1 MQIINKFYKLLNVYI
16 YFILFSLL
24 IVFFSTTYSNANA
37 FKVSDIEISSPF
49 ELNFEKNHVID
60 KGFQTSFS
68 ELISMITTSGD
79 KKKIKNVSIKELK
92 GMIDSFTISDEKFI
106 NNEYFANLETT
117 FNKKKILKFLENKN
131 IFPSIPQ
138 RNKVLLFPI
147 LVETK
152 DNSIYL
158 FNNNIFYD
166 KWNESKNSYDLL
178 NYLLPSEDIE
188 DLIELQK
195 TSNDMET
202 YDFSKLINK
211 YDIKDNIILII
222 YKEGNS
228 IRTLS
233 KINLNNDFKIQNK
246 NYPKIN
252 IENNDG
258 FSNIVKSLKQVYED
272 QWKKNNE
279 INTSIKLPITISVNS
294 KKTKKIIELEQVLDS
309 MDLISEFNIL
319 NFNSE
324 SIQYKITYNGTPDI
338 FLNDMR
344 KNDFK
349 FEMKNNI
356 WILK

>member
-49 ELNFEKNHVID
+49 ELNFEKNNVID
-60 KGFQTSFS
+60 IGFQTSFS
-68 ELISMITTSGD
+68 DLISMITTSGD
-79 KKKIKNVSIKELK
+79 RKKIKNVSIKELK

-131 IFPSIPQ
+131 IFPSIPK

-152 DNSIYL
+152 DNNIYL

-166 KWNESKNSYDLL
+166 RWNEQKNSYDLL
-178 NYLLPSEDIE
+178 DYLLPSEDIE
-188 DLIELQK
+188 DLMELQK
-195 TSNDMET
+195 RSKEIET
-202 YDFSKLINK
+202 YDFSNLINK
-211 YDIKDNIILII
+211 YDIEDSIILII
-222 YKEGNS
+222 YKESNS

-233 KINLNNDFKIQNK
+233 KVNLNNTLKIQNK
-246 NYPKIN
+246 NYPKIDIIN
-252 IENNDG
+252 EDDL
-258 FSNIVKSLKQVYED
+258 SNIIKSLKQLYED

-279 INTSIKLPITISVNS
+279 INTSIKLPITISINS
-294 KKTKKIIELEQVLDS
+294 KKNKKIIELKKVLGNI
-309 MDLISEFNIL
+309 DLVSDFSVL
-319 NFNSE
+319 NFNSK
-324 SIQYKITYNGTPDI
+324 SIQYKITYNGTLNI

-344 KNDFK
+344 KKNLEL
-349 FEMKNNI
+349 EMKNNM

>member
-37 FKVSDIEISSPF
+37 FKVSNIEISSPF
-49 ELNFEKNHVID
+49 ELNFEKNNVID

-68 ELISMITTSGD
+68 NLISMITTSGD
-79 KKKIKNVSIKELK
+79 RKKIKIASIKELK

-131 IFPSIPQ
+131 IFPSIPK
-138 RNKVLLFPI
+138 RNKILLFPI
-147 LVETK
+147 VVETK
-152 DNSIYL
+152 DNNIYL

-166 KWNESKNSYDLL
+166 KWNDQKNSYDLL
-178 NYLLPSEDIE
+178 DYLLPSEDIE
-188 DLIELQK
+188 DLIELQR
-195 TSNDMET
+195 TSKDIET
-202 YDFSKLINK
+202 YDFSNLINK
-211 YDIKDNIILII
+211 YDIKDSIILII

-233 KINLNNDFKIQNK
+233 KINLNNTMKIQNK
-246 NYPKIN
+246 NYSKIDIVN
-252 IENNDG
+252 VDDFYNV
-258 FSNIVKSLKQVYED
+258 VKSLKQLYED

-279 INTSIKLPITISVNS
+279 INTSIKLPITISINS
-294 KKTKKIIELEQVLDS
+294 KKTKKIVELEQALDS
-309 MDLISEFNIL
+309 LDLVSDFNIL

-324 SIQYKITYNGTPDI
+324 NIQYKITYNGTPNI

-344 KNDFK
+344 EKNLEL
-349 FEMKNNI
+349 EMENNI
-356 WILK
+356 WTIK

>member
-16 YFILFSLL
+16 YFISFSLL

-37 FKVSDIEISSPF
+37 FRVSKIEISSPF
-49 ELNFEKNHVID
+49 ELNFEKNNVID
-60 KGFQTSFS
+60 KGFHTSFS
-68 ELISMITTSGD
+68 DLISMITTSGD
-79 KKKIKNVSIKELK
+79 RKKIKNVSIKEIK

-147 LVETK
+147 LIETK
-152 DNSIYL
+152 NNNIYL

-166 KWNESKNSYDLL
+166 KWNEQKNSYDLL
-178 NYLLPSEDIE
+178 DYLLPSEDIE

-195 TSNDMET
+195 ISKDIET
-202 YDFSKLINK
+202 YDFSNLINK
-211 YDIKDNIILII
+211 YDIKDSIILII
-222 YKEGNS
+222 YKESNRV
-228 IRTLS
+228 RTLS
-233 KINLNNDFKIQNK
+233 KINLNNNLKIQNK
-246 NYPKIN
+246 NYPKLDILN
-252 IENNDG
+252 NND
-258 FSNIVKSLKQVYED
+258 FSNIVENLKQLYED

-279 INTSIKLPITISVNS
+279 INTSIKLPITISINS
-294 KKTKKIIELEQVLDS
+294 KKTKKIIELEQVLYS
-309 MDLISEFNIL
+309 LDLVSDFSIL

-324 SIQYKITYNGTPDI
+324 IIQYKITYNGTPNI
-338 FLNDMR
+338 FLNDMKE
-344 KNDFK
+344 KNLEL
-349 FEMKNNI
+349 EMKNNM

>member
-37 FKVSDIEISSPF
+37 FNVSDIEISSPF
-49 ELNFEKNHVID
+49 ELNFEKNSVID

-68 ELISMITTSGD
+68 DLISMITTSGD
-79 KKKIKNVSIKELK
+79 RKKIKNVSIKELK

-117 FNKKKILKFLENKN
+117 FNKKKILKFLEDKN

-147 LVETK
+147 IIETK

-158 FNNNIFYD
+158 FNDNIFYD
-166 KWNESKNSYDLL
+166 KWNEQKNSYDLL
-178 NYLLPSEDIE
+178 DYLLPSEDIE

-195 TSNDMET
+195 MSKDIET
-202 YDFSKLINK
+202 YDFSNLINK
-211 YDIKDNIILII
+211 YDITDNIILII
-222 YKEGNS
+222 NKEGDN

-233 KINLNNDFKIQNK
+233 KINLNNNLKLENK
-246 NYPKIN
+246 NYSKVDILN
-252 IENNDG
+252 NND
-258 FSNIVKSLKQVYED
+258 FSNIVKSLKQIYED

-279 INTSIKLPITISVNS
+279 INTSIKLPITISINS
-294 KKTKKIIELEQVLDS
+294 KKTKKIMELERALDNI
-309 MDLISEFNIL
+309 DLVAGFNIL
-319 NFNSE
+319 NFNSA
-324 SIQYKITYNGTPDI
+324 SIKYKITYNGTPNI

-344 KNDFK
+344 KNNLEL
-349 FEMKNNI
+349 EMKNNM
-356 WILK
+356 WTLK

>member
-49 ELNFEKNHVID
+49 ELNFEKNIVID
-60 KGFQTSFS
+60 KGFHASFS
-68 ELISMITTSGD
+68 DLISMITTSSD
-79 KKKIKNVSIKELK
+79 KKRIKNVSIKELK

-152 DNSIYL
+152 DNNIYL

-166 KWNESKNSYDLL
+166 KWNEQKNSYDLL
-178 NYLLPSEDIE
+178 DYLLPSEDIE

-195 TSNDMET
+195 TSEEIET
-202 YDFSKLINK
+202 YDFSNLINK
-211 YDIKDNIILII
+211 YDIKDSIILII
-222 YKEGNS
+222 YKEGNN

-233 KINLNNDFKIQNK
+233 KINLNNTLKIQNK
-246 NYPKIN
+246 NYSKIDIVN
-252 IENNDG
+252 VDD
-258 FSNIVKSLKQVYED
+258 FSNIVKSLKLLYED

-279 INTSIKLPITISVNS
+279 INTSIKLPITISINS

-309 MDLISEFNIL
+309 IDLVSEFNIL

-324 SIQYKITYNGTPDI
+324 NIQYKITYNGTPNI

-344 KNDFK
+344 KKNLELK
-349 FEMKNNI
+349 MKNNI

>member
-16 YFILFSLL
+16 YFISFSLL

-37 FKVSDIEISSPF
+37 FRVSKIEISSPF
-49 ELNFEKNHVID
+49 ELNFEKNNVID

-68 ELISMITTSGD
+68 DLISMITTSGD
-79 KKKIKNVSIKELK
+79 RKKIKNVSIKEIK

-147 LVETK
+147 LIETK
-152 DNSIYL
+152 NNNIYL

-166 KWNESKNSYDLL
+166 KWNEQKNSYDLL
-178 NYLLPSEDIE
+178 DYLLPSEDIE

-195 TSNDMET
+195 ISKDIET
-202 YDFSKLINK
+202 YDFLNLINK

-222 YKEGNS
+222 YKESNR

-233 KINLNNDFKIQNK
+233 KINLNNSLKIQNK
-246 NYPKIN
+246 NYPKLDILN
-252 IENNDG
+252 NND
-258 FSNIVKSLKQVYED
+258 FSNIVENLKQLYED

-279 INTSIKLPITISVNS
+279 INTSIKLPLTISINS
-294 KKTKKIIELEQVLDS
+294 KKTKKIIELEQVLYS
-309 MDLISEFNIL
+309 LDLVSDFSIL

-324 SIQYKITYNGTPDI
+324 IIQYKITYNGTPNI
-338 FLNDMR
+338 FLNDMKE
-344 KNDFK
+344 KNLEL
-349 FEMKNNI
+349 EMKNNM

>member
-49 ELNFEKNHVID
+49 ELNFEKNSVID
-60 KGFQTSFS
+60 KGFQISFS
-68 ELISMITTSGD
+68 DLISMITTSGD
-79 KKKIKNVSIKELK
+79 RKKIKNVPIKVLK

-117 FNKKKILKFLENKN
+117 FNKKKILKFLEDKN

-147 LVETK
+147 IIETK

-158 FNNNIFYD
+158 FNDNIFYD
-166 KWNESKNSYDLL
+166 KWNEQKNSYDLL
-178 NYLLPSEDIE
+178 DYLLPSEDIE

-195 TSNDMET
+195 MSKDIET
-202 YDFSKLINK
+202 YDFSNLINK
-211 YDIKDNIILII
+211 YDITDSIILII
-222 YKEGNS
+222 NKEGSN

-233 KINLNNDFKIQNK
+233 KINLNNSLKLENK
-246 NYPKIN
+246 NYSKVDILN
-252 IENNDG
+252 NND
-258 FSNIVKSLKQVYED
+258 FSNIVKSLKQIYED

-279 INTSIKLPITISVNS
+279 INTSIKLPITISINS
-294 KKTKKIIELEQVLDS
+294 KKTKKIIELERALDNI
-309 MDLISEFNIL
+309 DLVAGFNIL

-324 SIQYKITYNGTPDI
+324 SIQYKITYNGTPNI

-344 KNDFK
+344 KNNLEL
-349 FEMKNNI
+349 EMKNNI
-356 WILK
+356 WTIK

>member
-1 MQIINKFYKLLNVYI
+1 MQTINKFYKLLNVYI

-79 KKKIKNVSIKELK
+79 KKKIKNVSIRELK

-131 IFPSIPQ
+131 IFPSIPK

-152 DNSIYL
+152 DNNIYL

-195 TSNDMET
+195 KSNNIET
-202 YDFSKLINK
+202 YNFSKLINK

-222 YKEGNS
+222 YKEVNS
-228 IRTLS
+228 VRTLS
-233 KINLNNDFKIQNK
+233 KINLNNNLKIQNK
-246 NYPKIN
+246 NYPKID
-252 IENNDG
+252 IENDDG

-272 QWKKNNE
+272 QWKKDNE
-279 INTSIKLPITISVNS
+279 INTSIKLPITISINS

-324 SIQYKITYNGTPDI
+324 STQYKITYNGTPNI

-344 KNDFK
+344 KNNFE

>member
-37 FKVSDIEISSPF
+37 FKVSDIQISSPF
-49 ELNFEKNHVID
+49 ELNFEKNSVID
-60 KGFQTSFS
+60 KGFQISFAD
-68 ELISMITTSGD
+68 LISMITTSGD
-79 KKKIKNVSIKELK
+79 RKKIKDVSIKDLK

-131 IFPSIPQ
+131 IFPSIPL

-152 DNSIYL
+152 DNNIYL

-166 KWNESKNSYDLL
+166 RWNEQKNSYDLL
-178 NYLLPSEDIE
+178 DYLLPSEDIE

-195 TSNDMET
+195 RSKDIEI
-202 YDFSKLINK
+202 YDFSNLINK
-211 YDIKDNIILII
+211 YDIKDSVILII
-222 YKEGNS
+222 YKEGSS

-233 KINLNNDFKIQNK
+233 KINLNNTLKIQNK
-246 NYPKIN
+246 NYPKIDILN
-252 IENNDG
+252 NND
-258 FSNIVKSLKQVYED
+258 FSNIVKSLKQLYED

-279 INTSIKLPITISVNS
+279 INTSIKLPITISINS
-294 KKTKKIIELEQVLDS
+294 KKTKKIIELEKALDS
-309 MDLISEFNIL
+309 IDLVSSFNIL

-324 SIQYKITYNGTPDI
+324 NIQYKITYNGTPNI
-338 FLNDMR
+338 FLNDMKK
-344 KNDFK
+344 KNLEL
-349 FEMKNNI
+349 EMKNNMWTI
-356 WILK
+356 K

>member
-24 IVFFSTTYSNANA
+24 IVFFSTTYSNANV
-37 FKVSDIEISSPF
+37 FKVSNVKISSPF
-49 ELNFEKNHVID
+49 ELNFEKNSVID
-60 KGFQTSFS
+60 RGFQISFS
-68 ELISMITTSGD
+68 DLISMITTSGD
-79 KKKIKNVSIKELK
+79 RKKIKNVSIKELK

-106 NNEYFANLETT
+106 DNEYFANLETT
-117 FNKKKILKFLENKN
+117 FNKKKILKFLENEN

-138 RNKVLLFPI
+138 RNKVILFPI

-152 DNSIYL
+152 DNNIYL

-166 KWNESKNSYDLL
+166 KWNEQKNSYDLL
-178 NYLLPSEDIE
+178 DYLLPSEDIE

-195 TSNDMET
+195 TSKDIEA
-202 YDFSKLINK
+202 YDFSNLINK

-233 KINLNNDFKIQNK
+233 KINLNNTLKIQNK
-246 NYPKIN
+246 NYPKID
-252 IENNDG
+252 IENEDD
-258 FSNIVKSLKQVYED
+258 FSNIVKSLKQYYED

-279 INTSIKLPITISVNS
+279 INTSIKLPITISIDS
-294 KKTKKIIELEQVLDS
+294 KKNKKIIKLESALDS
-309 MDLISEFNIL
+309 MDFISKVNIL
-319 NFNSE
+319 SFNSE
-324 SIQYKITYNGTPDI
+324 SIQYKITYNGTPNI

-344 KNDFK
+344 KRNLEL
-349 FEMKNNI
+349 EMKNNI
-356 WILK
+356 WIIK

>member
-1 MQIINKFYKLLNVYI
+1 MQIINKFYNLLIVYI

-49 ELNFEKNHVID
+49 ELNFEKNSVID

-68 ELISMITTSGD
+68 NLISMITTSGD
-79 KKKIKNVSIKELK
+79 RTKVKNVSIKELK

-117 FNKKKILKFLENKN
+117 FNKKKILKFLENEN

-152 DNSIYL
+152 DDNIYL

-166 KWNESKNSYDLL
+166 RWNEKKNSYDLL
-178 NYLLPSEDIE
+178 DYLLPSEDIE

-195 TSNDMET
+195 ISKDIET
-202 YDFSKLINK
+202 YDFSNLINK
-211 YDIKDNIILII
+211 YDIKDSIILII
-222 YKEGNS
+222 YKEGKS

-233 KINLNNDFKIQNK
+233 KVTLNNTLKIQNK
-246 NYPKIN
+246 NYPKTDIIN
-252 IENNDG
+252 EDD
-258 FSNIVKSLKQVYED
+258 FSIIVKSLKQLYED
-272 QWKKNNE
+272 QWKKSNE
-279 INTSIKLPITISVNS
+279 INTSIKLPITISINS
-294 KKTKKIIELEQVLDS
+294 KKTKKIIKLERALDS
-309 MDLISEFNIL
+309 IDLVSDFNIY

-324 SIQYKITYNGTPDI
+324 SIQYKITYNGTPNI
-338 FLNDMR
+338 FLNNMR
-344 KNDFK
+344 KKNIEL
-349 FEMKNNI
+349 EMKNNI
-356 WILK
+356 WIIK

>member
-49 ELNFEKNHVID
+49 ELNFEKNSVID
-60 KGFQTSFS
+60 KGFQISFAD
-68 ELISMITTSGD
+68 LISMITTSGD
-79 KKKIKNVSIKELK
+79 RKKIKDVSIKELK

-131 IFPSIPQ
+131 IFPSIPL

-152 DNSIYL
+152 DNNIYL

-166 KWNESKNSYDLL
+166 RWNEQKNSYDLL
-178 NYLLPSEDIE
+178 DYLLPSEDIE

-195 TSNDMET
+195 RSKDIEI
-202 YDFSKLINK
+202 YDFSNLINK
-211 YDIKDNIILII
+211 YDIKDSVILII
-222 YKEGNS
+222 YKEGSS

-233 KINLNNDFKIQNK
+233 KINLNNTLKIQNK
-246 NYPKIN
+246 NYPKIDILN
-252 IENNDG
+252 NND
-258 FSNIVKSLKQVYED
+258 FSNIVKSLKQLYED

-279 INTSIKLPITISVNS
+279 INTSIKLPITISINS
-294 KKTKKIIELEQVLDS
+294 KKTKKIIELEQVLNS
-309 MDLISEFNIL
+309 LDLVSDFNIL

-324 SIQYKITYNGTPDI
+324 SIQYKITYNGTPNI
-338 FLNDMR
+338 FLNDMKK
-344 KNDFK
+344 KNLEL
-349 FEMKNNI
+349 EMKDNM
-356 WILK
+356 WTLK

>member
-49 ELNFEKNHVID
+49 ELNFEKNSVID

-68 ELISMITTSGD
+68 DLISMITTSGD
-79 KKKIKNVSIKELK
+79 RKKIKNVSIKELK

-152 DNSIYL
+152 DNNIYL

-166 KWNESKNSYDLL
+166 RWNEQKNSYDLL
-178 NYLLPSEDIE
+178 DYLLPSEDIE
-188 DLIELQK
+188 DLVELQK
-195 TSNDMET
+195 KYKNIEK
-202 YDFSKLINK
+202 YDFSNLINK
-211 YDIKDNIILII
+211 YDIEDSIILII
-222 YKEGNS
+222 YKESNS
-228 IRTLS
+228 VRTLS
-233 KINLNNDFKIQNK
+233 KVNLNNTLKIQNK
-246 NYPKIN
+246 NYPKIDIIN
-252 IENNDG
+252 EDN
-258 FSNIVKSLKQVYED
+258 FSNIVKSLKQFYED

-279 INTSIKLPITISVNS
+279 INTSIKLPITISINS
-294 KKTKKIIELEQVLDS
+294 KKNKKIIELEKALNS
-309 MDLISEFNIL
+309 IDLVSDFNIL

-324 SIQYKITYNGTPDI
+324 IIQYKITYNGTPNI
-338 FLNDMR
+338 FLNDMKK
-344 KNDFK
+344 KNLEL
-349 FEMKNNI
+349 EMKNNM
-356 WILK
+356 WIVK

>member
-16 YFILFSLL
+16 YFISFSLL

-37 FKVSDIEISSPF
+37 FRVSKIEISSPF
-49 ELNFEKNHVID
+49 ELNFEKNNVID

-68 ELISMITTSGD
+68 DLISMITTSGNR
-79 KKKIKNVSIKELK
+79 KKIKNVSIKEIK

-147 LVETK
+147 LIETK
-152 DNSIYL
+152 NNNIYL

-166 KWNESKNSYDLL
+166 KWNEQKNSYDLL
-178 NYLLPSEDIE
+178 DYLLPSEDIE

-195 TSNDMET
+195 ISKDIET
-202 YDFSKLINK
+202 YDFSNLINK
-211 YDIKDNIILII
+211 YDIKDSIILII
-222 YKEGNS
+222 YKDSNR

-233 KINLNNDFKIQNK
+233 KINLNNNLKIQNK
-246 NYPKIN
+246 NYPKLDILN
-252 IENNDG
+252 NND
-258 FSNIVKSLKQVYED
+258 FSNIVENLKQLYED

-279 INTSIKLPITISVNS
+279 INTSIKLPITISINS
-294 KKTKKIIELEQVLDS
+294 KKTKKIIELEQVLYS
-309 MDLISEFNIL
+309 LDLVSDFSIL

-324 SIQYKITYNGTPDI
+324 IIQYKITYNGTPNI

-344 KNDFK
+344 ENNLEL
-349 FEMKNNI
+349 EMKNNM

>member
-1 MQIINKFYKLLNVYI
+1 MQIINKFNKFLNVYI

-24 IVFFSTTYSNANA
+24 IVFFSTTSSNANE
-37 FKVSDIEISSPF
+37 FKVSDVKISSPF
-49 ELNFEKNHVID
+49 ELNFEKNSVID
-60 KGFQTSFS
+60 KGFQASFS
-68 ELISMITTSGD
+68 DMLSMITNSSD
-79 KKKIKNVSIKELK
+79 RKKIRDVSIKELK

-195 TSNDMET
+195 TSNDVET

-252 IENNDG
+252 IENNDD
-258 FSNIVKSLKQVYED
+258 FSNIVRSLKQVYED

-279 INTSIKLPITISVNS
+279 INTSIKLPITISINS
-294 KKTKKIIELEQVLDS
+294 KKTKEIIELEQVLDS

-324 SIQYKITYNGTPDI
+324 SIQYKITYNGTPNI
-338 FLNDMR
+338 FLNDLR
-344 KNDFK
+344 VKNLEL
-349 FEMKNNI
+349 EMKNNM

>member
-1 MQIINKFYKLLNVYI
+1 MQIINKFYKFLIVYI

-24 IVFFSTTYSNANA
+24 IIFFSTTYSNANA

-60 KGFQTSFS
+60 KGFQTSFF
-68 ELISMITTSGD
+68 ELISMITTSDD
-79 KKKIKNVSIKELK
+79 KKKIKKVSIKELK
-92 GMIDSFTISDEKFI
+92 DMIDSFTISDEKFI

-117 FNKKKILKFLENKN
+117 FNKKKVFKFLENKN

-138 RNKVLLFPI
+138 SNKVLLFPI

-188 DLIELQK
+188 DLVELQK
-195 TSNDMET
+195 TSNDIET

-222 YKEGNS
+222 YKAGNS
-228 IRTLS
+228 VRTLS
-233 KINLNNDFKIQNK
+233 KINLNNNLKIQNN
-246 NYPKIN
+246 NYPKID
-252 IENNDG
+252 IENDDA
-258 FSNIVKSLKQVYED
+258 FSNIVKSLKQTYED
-272 QWKKNNE
+272 HWKKNNE
-279 INTSIKLPITISVNS
+279 INTSIKLPITISINS
-294 KKTKKIIELEQVLDS
+294 KKTKKIEELEQLFDS
-309 MDLISEFNIL
+309 MDLISEYNIL
-319 NFNSE
+319 SFNSE
-324 SIQYKITYNGTPDI
+324 SIKYKIIYNGTPNVL
-338 FLNDMR
+338 LNDIK
-344 KNDFK
+344 KNNFE

>member
-1 MQIINKFYKLLNVYI
+1 MQIINKFYKSLNVYI

-37 FKVSDIEISSPF
+37 FKVSDVKISSPF
-49 ELNFEKNHVID
+49 ELNFEKNSVID

-68 ELISMITTSGD
+68 DLLSMITTSGD
-79 KKKIKNVSIKELK
+79 RKKIRNVSIKELK

-117 FNKKKILKFLENKN
+117 FNKKKILKFLANEN

-147 LVETK
+147 LIETK

-166 KWNESKNSYDLL
+166 KWNEQKNSYDLL

-195 TSNDMET
+195 TSKDIET
-202 YDFSKLINK
+202 YDFSNLINK
-211 YDIKDNIILII
+211 YDIKDSIILII
-222 YKEGNS
+222 YKEGS
-228 IRTLS
+228 SVRTLS
-233 KINLNNDFKIQNK
+233 KINLNNTLKIKNK
-246 NYPKIN
+246 NYPEIDIIN
-252 IENNDG
+252 END
-258 FSNIVKSLKQVYED
+258 FSNIVKNLKQLYED

-279 INTSIKLPITISVNS
+279 INTSIKLPITISINS
-294 KKTKKIIELEQVLDS
+294 KKTKKIIELERALD
-309 MDLISEFNIL
+309 DLDLVSDFNTL

-324 SIQYKITYNGTPDI
+324 SILYRIIYNGTPNI

-344 KNDFK
+344 KKNLEL
-349 FEMKNNI
+349 EMKNNI
-356 WILK
+356 WTIK

>member
-16 YFILFSLL
+16 YFISFSLL

-37 FKVSDIEISSPF
+37 FRVYKIEISSPF
-49 ELNFEKNHVID
+49 ELNFEKNNVID

-68 ELISMITTSGD
+68 DLISMITTSGD
-79 KKKIKNVSIKELK
+79 RKKIKNVSIKEIK

-147 LVETK
+147 LIETK
-152 DNSIYL
+152 NNNIYL

-166 KWNESKNSYDLL
+166 KWNEQKNSYDLL
-178 NYLLPSEDIE
+178 DYLLPSEDIE

-195 TSNDMET
+195 ISKDIET
-202 YDFSKLINK
+202 YDFSNLINK
-211 YDIKDNIILII
+211 YDIRDNIILII
-222 YKEGNS
+222 YKESNR

-233 KINLNNDFKIQNK
+233 KINLNNSLKIQNK
-246 NYPKIN
+246 NYPKLDILN
-252 IENNDG
+252 NND
-258 FSNIVKSLKQVYED
+258 FSNIVENLKQLYED

-279 INTSIKLPITISVNS
+279 INTSIKLPITISINS
-294 KKTKKIIELEQVLDS
+294 KKTKKIIELEQVLYS
-309 MDLISEFNIL
+309 LDLVSDFSIL

-324 SIQYKITYNGTPDI
+324 IIQYKITYNGTPNI
-338 FLNDMR
+338 FLNDMKER
-344 KNDFK
+344 NL
-349 FEMKNNI
+349 ELELKNNM

>member
-49 ELNFEKNHVID
+49 ELNFEKNSVID
-60 KGFQTSFS
+60 KGFQISFS
-68 ELISMITTSGD
+68 DLISMITTSGD
-79 KKKIKNVSIKELK
+79 RKKIKNVSIKELK

-117 FNKKKILKFLENKN
+117 FNKKKVFKFLENEN

-138 RNKVLLFPI
+138 KNKVLLFPI
-147 LVETK
+147 LVDTK
-152 DNSIYL
+152 DNNIFL

-166 KWNESKNSYDLL
+166 KWNEQNNSYDLL
-178 NYLLPSEDIE
+178 DYLLPSEDIE

-195 TSNDMET
+195 ISNDIET
-202 YDFSKLINK
+202 YDFSNLINK
-211 YDIKDNIILII
+211 YDIKDNIVLII

-233 KINLNNDFKIQNK
+233 KINLNNTLKIQNK

-252 IENNDG
+252 IINEDG
-258 FSNIVKSLKQVYED
+258 FFNIVKGLKQLYED

-279 INTSIKLPITISVNS
+279 INTSIKLPITISINS

-309 MDLISEFNIL
+309 MDLVSDFNIL

-324 SIQYKITYNGTPDI
+324 SINYKIIYNGTPDI

-344 KNDFK
+344 EKK
-349 FEMKNNI
+349 LELEMKNNI
-356 WILK
+356 WTIK

>member
-16 YFILFSLL
+16 YFISFSLL

-37 FKVSDIEISSPF
+37 FRVSKIEISSPF
-49 ELNFEKNHVID
+49 ELNFEKNNVID

-68 ELISMITTSGD
+68 DLISMITTSGD
-79 KKKIKNVSIKELK
+79 RKKIKNVSIKEIK

-147 LVETK
+147 LIETK
-152 DNSIYL
+152 NNNIYL

-166 KWNESKNSYDLL
+166 KWNEQKNSYDLL
-178 NYLLPSEDIE
+178 DYLLPSEDIE

-195 TSNDMET
+195 ISKDIET
-202 YDFSKLINK
+202 YDFSNLINK
-211 YDIKDNIILII
+211 YDIKDSIILII
-222 YKEGNS
+222 YKDSNR

-233 KINLNNDFKIQNK
+233 KINLNNNLKIQNK
-246 NYPKIN
+246 NYPKLDILN
-252 IENNDG
+252 NND
-258 FSNIVKSLKQVYED
+258 FSNIVENLKQLYED

-279 INTSIKLPITISVNS
+279 INTSIKLPITISINS
-294 KKTKKIIELEQVLDS
+294 KKTKKIIELEQVLYS
-309 MDLISEFNIL
+309 LDLVSDFSIL

-324 SIQYKITYNGTPDI
+324 IIQYKITYNGTPNI
-338 FLNDMR
+338 FLNDMKE
-344 KNDFK
+344 KNLEL
-349 FEMKNNI
+349 EMKNNM